1 MLQSTDKC
9 SCELQD
15 FSLLEKKSGFSD
27 KAVLSTRNV
36 HGTVKFLS
44 AAQES

>member
-1 MLQSTDKC
+1 MLQSTDKY

-15 FSLLEKKSGFSD
+15 SVRKKSGFSD
-27 KAVLSTRNV
+27 KAVLSTINV